1 MKSIDFIKTRKQ
13 NWINLEEN
21 IKKLKSI
28 KSSSKNESL
37 LMSFMHNYRKTIADL
52 SLARSLFP
60 KSELVHELNLLII
73 RAMSII
79 SSNQKSD
86 LSRIVNF
93 FQIKI
98 PELVIKLKN
107 LFFVSLMIFSIS
119 TLAGYG
125 LTELNPYTA
134 NAIVGDQ
141 YIYKTLENIEK
152 GDPFAVYESRFKYSM
167 SSYIM
172 ANNIKVSFMA
182 FAMGALYGVG
192 TISILFFNGLMLG
205 SITAVF
211 AKHDLLYDF
220 ITTVLIHGTLELF
233 AIIVA
238 GAAGLRLGQALFRP
252 GDKKR
257 VDAIYEFGREA
268 FYLCITM
275 VPVFIIAG
283 TLEGFVTHMKLPVM
297 QRILIIIGSLLF
309 LMIYLIFPTWNYLR
323 RQVSKE
329 DKYSP
334 DIKMKL

>member
-1 MKSIDFIKTRKQ
+1 MKSIDFIKSRKK
-13 NWINLEEN
+13 NWISLEEN
-21 IKKLKSI
+21 ISKLQNHLNRNKS
-28 KSSSKNESL
+28 ESL
-37 LMSFMHNYRKTIADL
+37 LVSFMHSYRKTIADL

-86 LSRIVNF
+86 LSRIGEF

-98 PELVIKLKN
+98 PQLVLKLKN
-107 LFFVSLMIFSIS
+107 LFIISLTIFTLSSI
-119 TLAGYG
+119 AGYG
-125 LTELNPYTA
+125 LTMLNPYTA
-134 NAIVGDQ
+134 NAIIGDQ
-141 YIYKTLENIEK
+141 YIYKTQENINK
-152 GDPFAVYESRFKYSM
+152 GNPFAVYESRFKYSM

-172 ANNIKVSFMA
+172 ANNIKVAFMA
-182 FAMGALYGVG
+182 FAFGALYGVG

-205 SITAVF
+205 SITAIF
-211 AKHDLLYDF
+211 ARNNLLSDF

-257 VDAIYEFGREA
+257 IDAIYEFGREA
-268 FYLCITM
+268 FYLCVAM

-283 TLEGFVTHMKLPVM
+283 TLEGFVTHLKLPQY
-297 QRILIIIGSLLF
+297 QRLLIIFSSLAF
-309 LMIYLIFPTWNYLR
+309 LVMYLLLPTWIYLKKLNNKSSDI
-323 RQVSKE
+323 
-329 DKYSP
+329 SP
-334 DIKMKL
+334 ELKIKI